1 MRIIVWSTM
10 KNYWNFFRHTIFQIT
25 YAMCSISILP
35 CIMKMISNFTIFF
48 IFYLSNIYFYFLSFV
63 SKYKIFEF
71 SYDSCCSFVNNF
83 IFNFKIIFIG
93 CSIKNSQNFFMH
105 CLPLYISCLSCHT
118 SKGRYCKHWKTWWNM
133 LTYLWCRL
141 DSELFLHL
149 SAFSVI
155 DSRFAWIINRAL
167 SYFSYWLNSDLLVSS
182 EGIMMLQK
190 SLFSHTFLCKW
201 TFSFV
206 AKEWRQAIK
215 LPWCLEVIL
224 LNNAD
229 SFLIA
234 R

>member
-1 MRIIVWSTM
+1 M
-10 KNYWNFFRHTIFQIT
+10 KNYWNFFRHNIFQIT

-48 IFYLSNIYFYFLSFV
+48 IFQIFIFIFEVLLANIRFLNFHMILAALLLITSFFFYF
-63 SKYKIFEF
+63 KINYFHWVF
-71 SYDSCCSFVNNF
+71 YCF
-83 IFNFKIIFIG
+83 
-93 CSIKNSQNFFMH
+93 SQNFFMH
-105 CLPLYISCLSCHT
+105 CLLLYISCLSYHT
-118 SKGRYCKHWKTWWNM
+118 SKGRYCRHWKTWWNM
-133 LTYLWCRL
+133 LTYFWCRL

-149 SAFSVI
+149 SVFSI
-155 DSRFAWIINRAL
+155 IHSRSAWIINHAL
-167 SYFSYWLNSDLLVSS
+167 SYFSYWLNSDFLVSL

-190 SLFSHTFLCKW
+190 SLFSHTFLCNW

-206 AKEWRQAIK
+206 VKEWRQAIK

-229 SFLIA
+229 SFLTA